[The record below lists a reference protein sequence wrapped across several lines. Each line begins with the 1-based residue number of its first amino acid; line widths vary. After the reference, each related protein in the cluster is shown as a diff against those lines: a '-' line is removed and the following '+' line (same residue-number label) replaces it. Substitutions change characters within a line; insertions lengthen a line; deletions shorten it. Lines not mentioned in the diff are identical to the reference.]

1 MSSAND
7 TSNDTSN
14 DKMGPSHNNP
24 IKKIYRVCDKSLM
37 VIDEG
42 LAAKLGINNDNSWVE
57 QRQHA
62 ENEILLV
69 IKKF

>member
-1 MSSAND
+1 
-7 TSNDTSN
+7 
-14 DKMGPSHNNP
+14 
-24 IKKIYRVCDKSLM
+24 M

-57 QRQHA
+57 QRQYA

>member
-1 MSSAND
+1 MFLTS
-7 TSNDTSN
+7 SNDTSN
-14 DKMGPSHNNP
+14 SEMGSSRNNP
-24 IKKIYRVCDKSLM
+24 IKKIHRVSDKSLM

-42 LAAKLGINNDNSWVE
+42 LVVKLEINNDNSWVE

-69 IKKF
+69 IKKL